1 MIRGAASV
9 PVRNERLRVV
19 LRGAV
24 QGVGFRPTVY
34 RLSQKL
40 HLARYLSNS
49 SERSSEGQRLRMR
62 GSPEQLDDFLREL
75 KAAKPPATV

>member
-40 HLARYLSNS
+40 HLAGYVRNS
-49 SERSSEGQRLRMR
+49 SEGLERLR

-75 KAAKPPATV
+75 KAAKPPAAV